1 MSGRKTSLYE
11 QHVELGGKMV
21 EFAGWE
27 MPVSY
32 EGIREE
38 HMAVRTHAGVF
49 DVSHMGEVE
58 VEGPGALAFLQ
69 LVQAEAD
76 DNANIIFGSVVD
88 QSMRDEI
95 RVTVI
100 ATGFEGFELLARS
113 PQRVRRRYESRGPR
127 ISAEDTDIR
136 KLRVSD
142 DDIDVPGFLK
152 E

>member
-1 MSGRKTSLYE
+1 
-11 QHVELGGKMV
+11 
-21 EFAGWE
+21 
-27 MPVSY
+27 
-32 EGIREE
+32 
-38 HMAVRTHAGVF
+38 
-49 DVSHMGEVE
+49 EVNE
-58 VEGPGALAFLQ
+58 AAQ

-88 QSMRDEI
+88 QSMKDEV

-113 PQRVRRRYESRGPR
+113 PQRVRRRYESRPR
-127 ISAEDTDIR
+127 VSAEDTDIR